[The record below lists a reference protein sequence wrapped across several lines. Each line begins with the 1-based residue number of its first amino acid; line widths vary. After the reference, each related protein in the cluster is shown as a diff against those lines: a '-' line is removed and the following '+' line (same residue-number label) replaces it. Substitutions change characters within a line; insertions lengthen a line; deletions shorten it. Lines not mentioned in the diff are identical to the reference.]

1 MLLVLFFFAAQL
13 AGLLIINQYIED
25 FEKPHFLNCFD
36 FQSRRCANNKLLFSE
51 GYSKFSI
58 DHKKTAET
66 KEVVMKGLMLEEAL
80 LTGFLKTLIIPVFA
94 SLAFLILLL
103 KGQQNKFYPAMPV
116 LSLGCVFSLII

>member
-13 AGLLIINQYIED
+13 AGLLIINQY
-25 FEKPHFLNCFD
+25 
-36 FQSRRCANNKLLFSE
+36 
-51 GYSKFSI
+51 I